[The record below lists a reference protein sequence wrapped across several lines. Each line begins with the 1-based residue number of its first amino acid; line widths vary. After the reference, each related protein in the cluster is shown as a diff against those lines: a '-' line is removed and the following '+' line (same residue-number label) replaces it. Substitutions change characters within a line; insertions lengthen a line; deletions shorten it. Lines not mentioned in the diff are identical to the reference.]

1 MPRVMKTFR
10 FYFLV
15 LLSAATALRAAD
27 GAWTF
32 DRLCAMAAERAAVPY
47 HDDSTPA
54 PATLARLSYDDLRC
68 IEFCRE
74 AAVWHAEHLPF
85 EVMMYHPG
93 GGYTQGVALQLLEGG
108 QPRSVPFNAG
118 LFLYHQ
124 IPVATN
130 ELPATLNYPGFRV
143 VTELNQRGRFDEVI
157 SFLGASYFRALGK
170 GQTYGASARGIALRP
185 AAGQAEE
192 FPRFTAFWVERPER
206 KMDELRLFALLDG
219 PSVCGAYQ
227 FVLKPGEDTTVQV
240 RAALYARKILT
251 NLGIGT
257 LTSMF
262 WHGKNSPDRCG
273 DFRPEVHDSDGLL
286 VADGD
291 GTWRW
296 RPLQNVAAV
305 RDTNLPLGHLQ
316 GFGLFQ
322 RDRKFSNYQDTEALY
337 HRRPSVWVEPTGDW
351 NTGRIRLTELPAHG
365 EYGDNVVACWEPV
378 QPLTPGK
385 PLNASWTLHWFM
397 EDHMQPLMARCVNT
411 FVAGRRI
418 LLDFAG
424 GELHGVGDKPVA
436 AQVSSD
442 NGATRNLHVIAN
454 PDVGGWRVGFDV
466 VPAETNRTT
475 ALSVTLRA
483 AIGGQNLSETWMYQ
497 LAL

>member
-1 MPRVMKTFR
+1 MPHVMNPLR

-15 LLSAATALRAAD
+15 LLSVATALRAAD

-32 DRLCAMAAERAAVPY
+32 DRLCTMAAERAAAPY

-54 PATLARLSYDDLRC
+54 PATLARLSYDDLCNIAYRHD
-68 IEFCRE
+68 
-74 AAVWHAEHLPF
+74 AAIWRTEKLPF
-85 EVMMYHPG
+85 RLMMYFPG
-93 GGYTQGVALQLLEGG
+93 GLHSQSVSLNLLEDG
-108 QPRSVPFNAG
+108 QARHQSFDPA
-118 LFLYHQ
+118 LFDFRQ
-124 IPVATN
+124 VVVATN
-130 ELPATLNYPGFRV
+130 EISATLDYAGFRV
-143 VTELNQRGRFDEVI
+143 HHELNRPGVFDELI

-185 AAGQAEE
+185 AAGSAEE

-206 KMDELRLFALLDG
+206 KADELRLFALLDG

-240 RAALYARKILT
+240 RAVLFARKELT
-251 NLGIGT
+251 NHGIGT

-316 GFGLFQ
+316 GFGLLQ
-322 RDRKFSNYQDTEALY
+322 RERHFSSYQDTEALY
-337 HRRPSVWVEPTGDW
+337 HHRPSVWVEPTGDW
-351 NTGRIRLTELPAHG
+351 GAGRIRLTELPAHG

-378 QPLTPGK
+378 QPLIPGK
-385 PLNASWTLHWFM
+385 PLNAAWTLHWFM
-397 EDHMQPLMARCVNT
+397 EDHMQPTMARCVNT
-411 FVAGRRI
+411 FVAGRRV

-424 GELHGVGDKPVA
+424 GELRGTDDKPVA
-436 AQVSSD
+436 ADVSFD
-442 NGATRNLHVIAN
+442 NGAIRNLHVIAT

-466 VPAETNRTT
+466 VPAETNRMS
-475 ALSVTLRA
+475 ALTVTLRA
-483 AIGGQNLSETWMYQ
+483 ATGGRILSETWMYQ